1 VLASFGGSV
10 LIDAL
15 GGVAAVFIIGIA
27 GAVGKTYKTH
37 QETARNTRSIAA
49 DLYDTPADPVTHTPL
64 RKGWTT
70 RTDERITKL
79 EYPTEVP
86 DGKHAG

>member
-1 VLASFGGSV
+1 MLAAFGSSIAVDAIGG
-10 LIDAL
+10 LIV
-15 GGVAAVFIIGIA
+15 VAIVAIA

-37 QETARNTRSIAA
+37 QENTRSTRSIAT

-70 RTDERITKL
+70 RTDERIAKL
-79 EYPTEVP
+79 EAKGDA
-86 DGKHAG
+86 DG